1 MNIKIDDDLKN
12 AMKEKDTFKLS
23 VLRMLKSA
31 LQLEKIAKK
40 HELDDNEIITVI
52 KKQVKLRKDSILEYK
67 KYNKEESVKDL
78 EKEIEILSVY
88 LPEEMS
94 IEEINALID
103 EVFKD
108 TNPSSIKD
116 MGNVMKLVNEKIAG
130 KNADMSLISKTVKE
144 KLSAL

>member
-1 MNIKIDDDLKN
+1 MNIKINDDLKN

-94 IEEINALID
+94 IEEINTLID
-103 EVFKD
+103 EVFKVV
-108 TNPSSIKD
+108 NPSSIKD
-116 MGNVMKLVNEKIAG
+116 MGNIMKIVNEKITG
-130 KNADMSLISKTVKE
+130 KNADMALISKTVKE
-144 KLSAL
+144 KLSSL

>member
-130 KNADMSLISKTVKE
+130 KNADMTLISKTVKE

>member
-1 MNIKIDDDLKN
+1 MNIKINDDLKN
-12 AMKEKDTFKLS
+12 AMKEKDAFKLS

-94 IEEINALID
+94 IEEINTLID
-103 EVFKD
+103 EVFKVV
-108 TNPSSIKD
+108 NPSSIKD
-116 MGNVMKLVNEKIAG
+116 MGNIMKIVNEKITG
-130 KNADMSLISKTVKE
+130 KNADMALISKTVKE
-144 KLSAL
+144 KLSSL

>member
-1 MNIKIDDDLKN
+1 MNIKINDDLKS
-12 AMKEKDTFKLS
+12 AMKEKDAFKLS

>member
-1 MNIKIDDDLKN
+1 MNIKINDDLKS
-12 AMKEKDTFKLS
+12 AMKEKDAFKLS

-52 KKQVKLRKDSILEYK
+52 KKQVKLRKDSILKYK

-94 IEEINALID
+94 IEEINTLID
-103 EVFKD
+103 EVFKVV
-108 TNPSSIKD
+108 NPSSIKD
-116 MGNVMKLVNEKIAG
+116 MGNIMKIVNEKITG
-130 KNADMSLISKTVKE
+130 KNADMALISKTVKE
-144 KLSAL
+144 KLSSL

>member
-1 MNIKIDDDLKN
+1 MNIKINDDLKN
-12 AMKEKDTFKLS
+12 AMKEKDAFKLS

-94 IEEINALID
+94 IEEINTLID
-103 EVFKD
+103 GVFKVV
-108 TNPSSIKD
+108 NPSSIKD
-116 MGNVMKLVNEKIAG
+116 MGNIMKIVNEKITG
-130 KNADMSLISKTVKE
+130 KNADMALISKTVKE
-144 KLSAL
+144 KLSSL

>member
-1 MNIKIDDDLKN
+1 MNIKINDDLKS
-12 AMKEKDTFKLS
+12 AMKEKDAFKLS
-23 VLRMLKSA
+23 VLRMLKRA
-31 LQLEKIAKK
+31 LQLEKLAKK